1 MNCEKC
7 QDLVSDFLDGSL
19 SHEDQT
25 TLNLHLEECLE
36 CAGVR
41 NDLHA
46 IVDFCQAH
54 RGEYVA
60 PANAQALWQGIRNVL
75 EAEAVEV
82 VAAPALAS
90 PAPARSQSLKGW
102 VGRSWELSF
111 PQLIA
116 AAAAIVLVVSLST
129 VVTFRRLQTGTAS
142 SVNAASAS
150 DASLNLAAA
159 SIRDRVS
166 QQQEMISYW
175 NQRVEFNKARWS
187 VEMRETFDRN
197 LKVIDQAVN
206 DSFESLSRNPHDEV
220 SEEMLHAALNEKL
233 SLLKEF
239 AEL

>member
-25 TLNLHLEECLE
+25 ALNLHLEECLE

-75 EAEAVEV
+75 EAEAVAG
-82 VAAPALAS
+82 VATPPPAS
-90 PAPARSQSLKGW
+90 PAPARSRSLKSW

-129 VVTFRRLQTGTAS
+129 AVTFRRLQS
-142 SVNAASAS
+142 SPSVNASPAGN
-150 DASLNLAAA
+150 ASLNLAGANV
-159 SIRDRVS
+159 RDRVS